1 MVRLVSAPVRVLE
14 TDQVKISEYFGGAS
28 CSPCPFPVGDVRA
41 RRTTH
46 LLGPTNCVQT
56 ALTCHCWPQ
65 ISVAHVQVEAGWAE
79 EWQTPAFD
87 EYALVLVGSVT
98 IETTRGPATKVS
110 AGQANPHPHPNPHP
124 NPNPNPNPNQVSAG
138 QAVFLAKGERVRWH
152 FTERAECVPH
162 SSSSSL
168 LCCTL

>member
-1 MVRLVSAPVRVLE
+1 M
-14 TDQVKISEYFGGAS
+14 
-28 CSPCPFPVGDVRA
+28 
-41 RRTTH
+41 
-46 LLGPTNCVQT
+46 
-56 ALTCHCWPQ
+56 
-65 ISVAHVQVEAGWAE
+65 
-79 EWQTPAFD
+79 
-87 EYALVLVGSVT
+87 LVGSVT
-98 IETTRGPATKVS
+98 IETSRGPATKVS
-110 AGQANPHPHPNPHP
+110 AGQANPHP